1 MQHKAPVN
9 ADTKIDDVSNSNE
22 MEKLCRK
29 YKFYSSAIE
38 MILLEISEFDQGEV
52 SKAEMENSLRRLNEK
67 EEQCGSVVQEIITL
81 QIDDSRG

>member
-29 YKFYSSAIE
+29 YNFYRSAIE
-38 MILLEISEFDQGEV
+38 MTLLEISEFEQGEV

-67 EEQCGSVVQEIITL
+67 EE
-81 QIDDSRG
+81 